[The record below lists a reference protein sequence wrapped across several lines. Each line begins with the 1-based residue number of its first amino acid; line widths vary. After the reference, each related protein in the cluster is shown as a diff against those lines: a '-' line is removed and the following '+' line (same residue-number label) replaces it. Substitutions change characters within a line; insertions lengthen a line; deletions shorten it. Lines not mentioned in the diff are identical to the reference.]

1 MTCSQA
7 QALVKSSGAVV
18 LTTGNGLYSRFV
30 ASAAYCVDLNPAL
43 KPEFAPTRDNA
54 QCFVGYGCRGRPT
67 RGND

>member
-7 QALVKSSGAVV
+7 QGLVKSSGAAV
-18 LTTGNGLYSRFV
+18 LTTGNRTYFRFV
-30 ASAAYCVDLNPAL
+30 ASAAYCVDMNPSL

-67 RGND
+67 RGGD